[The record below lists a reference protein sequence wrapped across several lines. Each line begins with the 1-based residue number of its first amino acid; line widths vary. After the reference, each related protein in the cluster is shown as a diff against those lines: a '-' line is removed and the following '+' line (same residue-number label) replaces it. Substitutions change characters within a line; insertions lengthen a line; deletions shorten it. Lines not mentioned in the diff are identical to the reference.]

1 VDIEVIKMPTQQDII
16 NTAAI
21 AKTSYHSGNYNDA
34 LKKLDFVQSCK
45 FLESLIKVGHES
57 SIEPLI
63 FTFNIIG
70 ISRVATRQL
79 RTHRIAS
86 HMEKS
91 FRRKRK
97 FNKTTF
103 AYPPDSNNKELYEDF
118 FLQSVENYYKLIAA
132 GETSDDARR
141 VLAEGATTEYTLT
154 INARSLRNFIR
165 LRLDKTA
172 NWEIRRLAAKIAS
185 ILIAEQMAFLI
196 RDILQYFNEKD
207 KK

>member
-1 VDIEVIKMPTQQDII
+1 MDIEVIKMPTQQDII

>member
-1 VDIEVIKMPTQQDII
+1 MDIEVIKMPMQQDII